1 MKIHFY
7 PLRKLLLALFVATTA
22 TTTVTG
28 CITNPVTG
36 KREIRLVSESQELT
50 MGQQSYAPLTQMEG
64 GEYTID
70 PALGAYVASVGRK
83 MASVSDRKLPYEF
96 VVLNNPV
103 PNAWALPGGKIGINT
118 GLLWELGSEAELAA
132 VLGHEVI
139 HAAAGHSARSQTR
152 GMGLQLAMMGVA
164 VGLGDKDYANTA
176 LGAAQLGAALISSKY
191 GRDAELESDE
201 FGMNYMKRA
210 GYNPAAAVA
219 LQETF
224 VRLSGDR
231 QQQGFERFFSTHP
244 PSPDRVAANQR
255 TAAQLGADGAMHTE
269 RYQQAIAKLKSSR
282 PAYESLA
289 KGKESLAKK
298 DFSAALSYANQA
310 IKQNSREAHFHILKG
325 DVYMAQKRYSEAL
338 KSYQTALRN
347 NQGYVG
353 GWLGRGAAHY
363 KLGQSAAAKTDLE
376 KSLTMLPT
384 VAAHYVLGN
393 IARDSGDS
401 ETALGHYQA
410 VAGSGAP
417 QAEEAQAQVVKI
429 ELPSAPGKY
438 IASGN
443 EIDQNG
449 RLLIE
454 VDNRSPVSVS
464 QVVVTVKEGERSWK
478 VRINGTLK
486 SGESRLQRSQLGPYT
501 AEQAARIST
510 AVTEAKIVQ

>member
-1 MKIHFY
+1 MKIRFY
-7 PLRKLLLALFVATTA
+7 LLRNLLLTVFIGTTIS
-22 TTTVTG
+22 G

-36 KREIRLVSESQELT
+36 NREIRLVSEGQELA

-64 GEYTID
+64 GKYTVD

-152 GMGLQLAMMGVA
+152 GMGLQLAVMSVA
-164 VGLGDKDYANTA
+164 VGLGDKDYANMA
-176 LGAAQLGAALISSKY
+176 LGAAQLGAGLISSKY

-210 GYNPAAAVA
+210 GYNPQAAVA

-224 VRLSGDR
+224 VRLSGGR

-244 PSPDRVAANQR
+244 PSQDRVAANQR
-255 TAAQLGADGAMHTE
+255 SVARLGADGAMHTE
-269 RYQQAIAKLKSSR
+269 RYQQAIAKLKRSR
-282 PAYESLA
+282 PAYEALN
-289 KGKESLAKK
+289 KGKEALANKNYGV
-298 DFSAALSYANQA
+298 ALAYADQA
-310 IKQNSREAHFHILKG
+310 IKADSREAHFHILRG
-325 DVYMAQKRYSEAL
+325 DVFMAQKRYYDAL
-338 KSYQTALRN
+338 TSYQNALRN
-347 NQGYVG
+347 NQNYFA
-353 GWLGRGAAHY
+353 GWLGRGVAQY
-363 KLGQSAAAKTDLE
+363 NLGKRSAAKADLE
-376 KSLTMLPT
+376 KSIKMLPT
-384 VAAHYVLGN
+384 VAAHYALGN
-393 IARDSGDS
+393 IARDGGDS
-401 ETALGHYQA
+401 KTALGHYQA
-410 VAGSGAP
+410 VASSNAP
-417 QAEEAQAQVVKI
+417 QASEAMTEVVKI

-443 EIDQNG
+443 GIDQNG
-449 RLLIE
+449 RLLVE
-454 VDNRSPVSVS
+454 VQNRANVAVSN
-464 QVVVTVKEGERSWK
+464 VVVTVKEGERSWK
-478 VRINGTLK
+478 VRINGSLK
-486 SGESRLQRSQLGPYT
+486 AGESRLQRTHLGPYT

-510 AVTEAKIVQ
+510 AVTEARLAQ